1 MNRSKNSIRNILF
14 GVGGQILNIL
24 MSFAYR
30 TVFMH
35 TLSDEYLGINGVFTN
50 ILMVFSLAD
59 LGVGTAIIFALYKP
73 IAENDVKKIK
83 ALMKMYARA
92 YILIGFII
100 IGMGLVCLPFIEHL
114 IKTDVVIPHVKLI
127 FMIFVLNTASTYF
140 FAYKGTLITANQKH
154 YIVSSVVYG
163 TSVLCYAVQMVVMV
177 LTKNYLLTLSIQVG
191 TNILQNL
198 ITMRIADKM
207 YPYLKEKND
216 EELSLRER
224 RRIFRNMGSL
234 MFYRTGQVIINGTD
248 SIIISKF
255 QGIVEAGIYS
265 NYSLV
270 TTTIKNLMLQVFNAI
285 TGSIGNL
292 AAVESEKRKYEVYN
306 LIYFGNFWMF
316 GFCSVCLFVLL
327 NPFITIWAG
336 PDRLLTMTQVFF
348 IVLNFYL
355 IGMRNV
361 NLTFRDTMGIFR
373 EGRFIP
379 IISAIVNVGVS
390 IFTASQWGL
399 IGAFIGTTV
408 SMLTTLVWMEP
419 VILFRYGF
427 QRSVWPYFAKY
438 LLYFASTV
446 LATAVTWMI
455 AGLLP
460 GSFLGFVGKLF
471 ICLVVPNLIFLL
483 LYGRTREFREVYS
496 RVMGVVRRKFRGKR
510 GNA

>member
-1 MNRSKNSIRNILF
+1 MNRSRNSIRNIIF
-14 GVGGQILNIL
+14 GMGGQVLNIL

-59 LGVGTAIIFALYKP
+59 LGVGTAIIYALYKP
-73 IAENDVKKIK
+73 IAEDDTEKIK
-83 ALMKMYARA
+83 SLMKMYAKA
-92 YILIGFII
+92 YVLIGFVI
-100 IGMGLVCLPFIEHL
+100 IGMGLICLPFIEHL
-114 IKTDVVIPHVKLI
+114 ITTKETIPHVKLI
-127 FMIFVLNTASTYF
+127 FMIFVINTASSYF

-163 TSVLCYAVQMVVMV
+163 TSVLCYAVQMLVMV
-177 LTKNYLLTLSIQVG
+177 LTHNYILTLSIQVG

-198 ITMRIADKM
+198 ITMHIADRM
-207 YPYLKEKND
+207 YPYLKEKNVKQ
-216 EELSLRER
+216 LSLRER

-270 TTTIKNLMLQVFNAI
+270 TTTIKNLLLQVFNAI

-316 GFCSVCLFVLL
+316 GFCSVCLFVLF
-327 NPFITIWAG
+327 NPFIKIWAG
-336 PDRLLTMTQVFF
+336 ADRLLTMQQVFF

-355 IGMRNV
+355 VGMRNV
-361 NLTFRDTMGIFR
+361 NLTFRDTMGVFK
-373 EGRFIP
+373 EGRFVP
-379 IISAIVNVGVS
+379 IISAIVNIGVS
-390 IFTASQWGL
+390 ILTASRWGL
-399 IGAFIGTTV
+399 IGAFVGTTV
-408 SMLTTLVWMEP
+408 SMITTLVWMEP
-419 VILFRYGF
+419 VILFKYGF
-427 QRSVWPYFAKY
+427 KRSVWPYFGKY

-446 LATAVTWMI
+446 LATIVTWFIANILPASFIGFIGKMI
-455 AGLLP
+455 
-460 GSFLGFVGKLF
+460 V
-471 ICLVVPNLIFLL
+471 CLIVPNGIFLL
-483 LYGRTREFREVYS
+483 LYGRTKEFREVYR
-496 RVMGVVRRKFRGKR
+496 RVISVVLKKFKKKEVH
-510 GNA
+510 A